1 VKKDLAH
8 IQGVVDL
15 VSIATLV
22 ITVTTISEDF
32 VMWKAFTR
40 WLNVQGLW
48 NEPGKF
54 TLLNVAEQDAKR
66 QAHAIWNSY
75 LSIRWY
81 LKPTNINPQ

>member
-22 ITVTTISEDF
+22 ITVATISEDF

-40 WLNVQGLW
+40 WLNVQGLR
-48 NEPGKF
+48 NGPGKF

-66 QAHAIWNSY
+66 QVY
-75 LSIRWY
+75 SI
-81 LKPTNINPQ
+81 